1 MSQFYCTTCDR
12 IRDSSDE
19 DHADYSAPDPICGE
33 CVDER
38 EETEE
43 TL

>member
-19 DHADYSAPDPICGE
+19 DHADYDEMICGE